1 MFKVK
6 FTDIGEGLHEGKV
19 TEVLV
24 NVGDAVKMGQ
34 SLFVVETDK
43 VNAEIPSPV
52 DGKVSEILIK
62 KDQDINVGEVVFV
75 IDDGS
80 ASADEPVAVAT
91 TKEPELSGG
100 SCTPNLP
107 EPEEEENASVVG
119 STPVS
124 NHVITRQV
132 PQPADI
138 KKPAVDVRATP
149 QARRLAAKLNIDLTK
164 ITASSPS
171 GRISIEDIEAYNSQA
186 QTATV
191 QTPSVQTATRPNLP
205 TTGLEVESMAMS
217 GIRKATVK
225 AMKYS
230 HSTNASFTSFKKID
244 ITNIYDLRNN
254 LKDFAQQ
261 SNIKLTYLAFIV
273 KAVAKALVDNPN
285 INVRIDEENNA
296 IQYIKNINISVA
308 VDTPYGLVVPVIF
321 NANNLSL
328 FEIAKEIT
336 NIAAKA
342 KDKKLAAGD
351 MSNGTFTISNIGSV
365 GLEYATPII
374 NSPESAIMGVGIMK
388 KEPVYVGDEIKPRYM
403 MPFSITA
410 DHRVIDGA
418 DVGRF
423 LQKVEEYLTNPI
435 ILLT

>member
-19 TEVLV
+19 TDVLV
-24 NVGDAVKMGQ
+24 KVGDSVKMGE

-52 DGKVSEILIK
+52 DGKVAEILIK

-80 ASADEPVAVAT
+80 ANVDEVPQAP
-91 TKEPELSGG
+91 KEEIQVSGG
-100 SCTPNLP
+100 SCVPNLP
-107 EPEEEENASVVG
+107 EPEEENASVVG

-124 NHVITRQV
+124 NHVITRHIPET
-132 PQPADI
+132 PQD
-138 KKPAVDVRATP
+138 KTVKVDVRATP
-149 QARRLAAKLNIDLTK
+149 QARRMAAKLNVDLAK
-164 ITASSPS
+164 VTASSPS
-171 GRISIEDIEAYNSQA
+171 GRISIEDIEKFVTESKVLTEQP
-186 QTATV
+186 QTNVT
-191 QTPSVQTATRPNLP
+191 TPSRANLSP
-205 TTGLEVESMAMS
+205 TSLEIESVPMS

-225 AMKYS
+225 AMKHS
-230 HSTNASFTSFKKID
+230 HSSNASFTSFKKID

-261 SNIKLTYLAFIV
+261 SDIKLTYLAFIV

-296 IQYIKNINISVA
+296 ISYVKNINISVA

-342 KDKKLAAGD
+342 KDKKLAVSD
-351 MSNGTFTISNIGSV
+351 MTNGTFTISNIGSV

-374 NSPESAIMGVGIMK
+374 NSPESAIMGVGTMK
-388 KEPVYVGDEIKPRYM
+388 KEPVYIGDEVKPRYI

-423 LQKVEEYLTNPI
+423 LQKVEQYLTNPI

>member
-24 NVGDAVKMGQ
+24 NIGDSVKMGQ
-34 SLFVVETDK
+34 SLFAVETDK

-62 KDQDINVGEVVFV
+62 KDQDINVGDVVFI

-80 ASADEPVAVAT
+80 TTAADSNVSTAS
-91 TKEPELSGG
+91 KEPEISGG
-100 SCTPNLP
+100 SCVPNLP
-107 EPEEEENASVVG
+107 EPEEENASVVG

-132 PQPADI
+132 PQPSDI
-138 KKPAVDVRATP
+138 KKPAAEIRATP
-149 QARRLAAKLNIDLTK
+149 QARRMAVKLNIDLSK
-164 ITASSPS
+164 IIASSPS
-171 GRISIEDIEAYNSQA
+171 GRISIEDIEAYNNQA
-186 QTATV
+186 SA
-191 QTPSVQTATRPNLP
+191 SVQPATAQQPVRSNLS
-205 TTGLEVESMAMS
+205 TTGLEVEAISMT

-254 LKDFAQQ
+254 LKDFAKQ
-261 SNIKLTYLAFIV
+261 SDIKLTYLAFVV

-328 FEIAKEIT
+328 FEIAKEIS
-336 NIAAKA
+336 NIASKA
-342 KDKKLAAGD
+342 KDKKLAVSD
-351 MSNGTFTISNIGSV
+351 MTNGTFTISNIGSV

-388 KEPVYVGDEIKPRYM
+388 KEPVYIGDEVKPRYI